1 MTNLIPLTEYARNL
15 GKSPDNARQLANRG
29 AFKTAKKVGRD
40 WMVNPSEKWP
50 DRRLKSKDVFTKE
63 GAEALTAEERRF
75 YLKVEQAKEY
85 SGWRNYPST
94 CSAIFENIP
103 EEWWNKYTAKQIGE
117 IAALLKAVYDKG
129 VQYGRDQA
137 E

>member
-1 MTNLIPLTEYARNL
+1 MTNLIPLAEYARNL
-15 GKSPDNARQLANRG
+15 GKNPDNARQLANRG
-29 AFKTAKKVGRD
+29 AFKTAQKIGRD
-40 WMVNPSEKWP
+40 WMVDPAEKWP
-50 DRRLKSKDVFTKE
+50 DRRLKSKDVFTRE
-63 GAEALTAEERRF
+63 GAKALTAEERRF

-103 EEWWNKYTAKQIGE
+103 EEWWSKYTAKQIGE
-117 IAALLKAVYDKG
+117 IAALLKVVYDKG
-129 VQYGRDQA
+129 VQYGRDHA